1 MSRSRSFRDFWRT
14 VFFFFTCP
22 TAVFFRFQPFFGTA
36 TVAWNFRRRVKIAP
50 GGRKHP
56 SPQNCARR
64 IWEDRGTDGRM
75 GLLGAVPAP
84 RRFSHCPS
92 ANETPRFLGQG
103 GGVRG
108 GGAGAAPPPRHPAKG
123 GRRGSVSA
131 LLGAAPPC
139 RPPRS
144 PGCLHPRG
152 ARRVRTCSRTNFLA
166 PVGMFMY

>member
-1 MSRSRSFRDFWRT
+1 MSRSQSFRDFYGS

-22 TAVFFRFQPFFGTA
+22 PAVFFRFQPFFGTA

-103 GGVRG
+103 GGCGGEGRAQPLPPGTRQRAG
-108 GGAGAAPPPRHPAKG
+108 GGALSRRCSAPPRPA
-123 GRRGSVSA
+123 
-131 LLGAAPPC
+131 
-139 RPPRS
+139 
-144 PGCLHPRG
+144 
-152 ARRVRTCSRTNFLA
+152 ARLA
-166 PVGMFMY
+166 PQAACIPAGHGVSEHVRGRSF